1 MVRRAIAMQ
10 VSTKIFNDQAL
21 AKFADINKEIQDTQ
35 TKISTGK
42 NILRASEDPVAAVN
56 ISVAK
61 EQKTLLTQ
69 YQKNIDHVKTRLELS
84 EIAIS
89 DMQNIMTRM
98 LELTILAKNDT
109 NNSSDRNSIAK
120 EVESMKGMLVAL
132 ANSKDANGDAI
143 FAGYKSDIDPFVS
156 DSSGSVSF
164 VGNQGVSKLQ
174 ISETQMANNSINGA
188 DTFMRI
194 QTNSG
199 YKDLFSIVDDLK
211 NNIQTISSHQT
222 IIDDMKATINH
233 LAVEQT
239 EIGSQIYISNLQ
251 YDTIEKRKLQ
261 VTEDLSN
268 LEDADLAEMVTRLQ
282 TLLVSR
288 DASQQSFSL
297 IGQRSLFDYIK

>member
-1 MVRRAIAMQ
+1 
-10 VSTKIFNDQAL
+10 
-21 AKFADINKEIQDTQ
+21 
-35 TKISTGK
+35 
-42 NILRASEDPVAAVN
+42 
-56 ISVAK
+56 
-61 EQKTLLTQ
+61 
-69 YQKNIDHVKTRLELS
+69 
-84 EIAIS
+84 
-89 DMQNIMTRM
+89 
-98 LELTILAKNDT
+98 
-109 NNSSDRNSIAK
+109 
-120 EVESMKGMLVAL
+120 
-132 ANSKDANGDAI
+132 
-143 FAGYKSDIDPFVS
+143 
-156 DSSGSVSF
+156 
-164 VGNQGVSKLQ
+164 
-174 ISETQMANNSINGA
+174 
-188 DTFMRI
+188 MRI

-233 LAVEQT
+233 QAVEQT

>member
-1 MVRRAIAMQ
+1 MQ

-21 AKFADINKEIQDTQ
+21 AKFTDINKEIQDTQ

-42 NILRASEDPVAAVN
+42 NILRASEAPVAAVN

-69 YQKNIDHVKTRLELS
+69 YQKNIDHVKTRLEFS
-84 EIAIS
+84 EIAIT

-109 NNSSDRNSIAK
+109 NNSSDRDSIAK
-120 EVESMKGMLVAL
+120 EVESMKVMLVAL
-132 ANSKDANGDAI
+132 ANSKDTNGDAI

-156 DSSGSVSF
+156 DNNGTVSF

-194 QTNSG
+194 KTDAG

-211 NNIQTISSHQT
+211 NNIQTISSHAT

-233 LAVEQT
+233 LSVEQT

-251 YDTIEKRKLQ
+251 YDTLEKRKLM
-261 VTEDLSN
+261 VTENLSK
-268 LEDADLAEMVTRLQ
+268 LEDADLAEMVTKLQ
-282 TLLVSR
+282 TLLVTR